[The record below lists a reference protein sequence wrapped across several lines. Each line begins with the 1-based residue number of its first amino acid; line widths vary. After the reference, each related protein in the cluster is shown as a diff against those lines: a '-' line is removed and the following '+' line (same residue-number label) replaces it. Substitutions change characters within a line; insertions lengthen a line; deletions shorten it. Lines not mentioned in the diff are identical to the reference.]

1 MGERCYPD
9 DFCDQNTVQRSG
21 QDQSIEIIRL
31 GEGRWKWRRWKSLH
45 FFKRETWGNYN
56 LFIATGRWLHAH
68 EEKKKNQL
76 CLSGKIYIVK
86 YSLSSSNNWG
96 QGRKNNTLIFFFF
109 TKRQK
114 CEWLV
119 QVFIWTAAPSPG
131 TSCLP
136 LWWGFVHTPHVPN
149 TISTVLRLLTLRS
162 CLSLLKINFF
172 LCLNAQRS

>member
-76 CLSGKIYIVK
+76 CLSGKIYTVK

-96 QGRKNNTLIFFFF
+96 QGRKNNTLIFFSLQKGKNVNGWCRYSFELLPQAQGPAAYLSDEVSF
-109 TKRQK
+109 T
-114 CEWLV
+114 L
-119 QVFIWTAAPSPG
+119 PMSPIPFPQFWDYWHSG
-131 TSCLP
+131 P
-136 LWWGFVHTPHVPN
+136 V
-149 TISTVLRLLTLRS
+149 
-162 CLSLLKINFF
+162 
-172 LCLNAQRS
+172 